1 LDGGSD
7 ASGGAAVDDDVEGVG
22 GGEGGGGEEGE
33 EQEGAHGD
41 EGKRRVQYGRRGD
54 DFLMKW
60 RLRRFLKE
68 KMELEAWNGVEWE

>member
-1 LDGGSD
+1 M
-7 ASGGAAVDDDVEGVG
+7 
-22 GGEGGGGEEGE
+22 
-33 EQEGAHGD
+33 
-41 EGKRRVQYGRRGD
+41 RVQYGSRGD